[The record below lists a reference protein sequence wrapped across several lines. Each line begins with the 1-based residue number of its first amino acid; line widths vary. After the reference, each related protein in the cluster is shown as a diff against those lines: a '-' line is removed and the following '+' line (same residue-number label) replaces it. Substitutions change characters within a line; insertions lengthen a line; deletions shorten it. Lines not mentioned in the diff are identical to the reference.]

1 MPAIME
7 KSCSKLCAHGL
18 PWNPRRAV
26 LTPRWIISK
35 QKSNDVHS
43 GASELVSRIR
53 PSAFTPVHVAHVAG
67 ASVSQNPLKHRFLVA
82 VDLSTG
88 SKEMCSWVMENMY
101 QPGDEIIVVHC
112 VIPFPMEAVYTLP
125 DGRLASINVVQMM
138 EMQDKI
144 EEQMSKTVK
153 HFVDEVFQGN
163 SDVSYLVLNHRELTT
178 MGMKHEIAALLSE
191 TAERYGVDGMV
202 VASHSRGGLAEALTG
217 SVAADS
223 ARHAN
228 VPVVVFHDSKARTQ
242 QGSRIARVT
251 RKLEEQITKWLDVAT
266 HAYENIRDRRE
277 YGDSKT
283 ISAAAG
289 QMYANV
295 SLPDNGDDDDGI
307 QDTPGVV
314 TSDDFSDPDDAN
326 LIGQTICEIPGLSYD
341 DESMGNLLNESRDHH
356 RIIMVPV
363 DDTDASSSAVS
374 WVSNTV
380 YRKGDVVVLLHMIP
394 SIPSLL
400 QVYMTPAMGVSPAS
414 FMLSNSITNDYK
426 ESFNRV
432 IEERFA
438 KPLRNAGIDFRSE
451 IILELSDGSSQ
462 GIGEAILE
470 RADDW
475 NAHMICLGSHTRGGF
490 PEMLLGSVANF
501 VDHNATIPVVV
512 IH

>member
-1 MPAIME
+1 MVAIMQR
-7 KSCSKLCAHGL
+7 SCSKQCPNGIV
-18 PWNPRRAV
+18 WNKSSGILNTRCILFQRISVTHHFNSRA
-26 LTPRWIISK
+26 
-35 QKSNDVHS
+35 S
-43 GASELVSRIR
+43 GPMSTVR
-53 PSAFTPVHVAHVAG
+53 PSALPAHVAHVAG
-67 ASVSQNPLKHRFLVA
+67 ASVSRNRSKHRFLVA

-88 SKEMCSWVMENMY
+88 SKEMCLWVMENMY
-101 QPGDEIIVVHC
+101 QPGDEIILVHC

-125 DGRLASINVVQMM
+125 DGRLASINVARMM
-138 EMQDKI
+138 EMQDRI
-144 EEQMSKTVK
+144 EEQMNETVRQ
-153 HFVDEVFQGN
+153 FVDEVFGDN
-163 SDVSYLVLNHRELTT
+163 SDVSYLVLNHKELTT
-178 MGMKHEIAALLSE
+178 AGMSMKHEIATLLSE

-202 VASHSRGGLAEALTG
+202 IASHSRGGLAEALTG

-223 ARHAN
+223 ARHAH

-242 QGSRIARVT
+242 GNRIAQVT

-266 HAYENIRDRRE
+266 HAYESITDKRD

-289 QMYANV
+289 QMYANI
-295 SLPDNGDDDDGI
+295 SLPEHDEV

-314 TSDDFSDPDDAN
+314 TSDDFSDADDTN
-326 LIGQTICEIPGLSYD
+326 LIGQTICEIPGLLYD
-341 DESMGNLLNESRDHH
+341 DESMGKGLEESRDNH

-363 DDTDASSSAVS
+363 DDTDASSAAVS

-380 YRKGDVVVLLHMIP
+380 YRKGDLIVLLHMIP

-400 QVYMTPAMGVSPAS
+400 QVYMTPAMGVSPTS
-414 FMLSNSITNDYK
+414 FMLSSSITNDYK

-451 IILELSDGSSQ
+451 IVLELSDGSSQ

-475 NAHMICLGSHTRGGF
+475 NAQLICLGSHSRGGF